1 MAGGAQKTSQFNQ
14 ATSVTQADQVP
25 LLQGGELKRVTVGI
39 LTGAPD
45 FGWSATGESWT
56 YSSYNST
63 YKIGIVTVP
72 SDATVKYQPGMRV
85 RFSQATGGTKY
96 AIIHAVSTTTLTL
109 FMGRD
114 YTLTNEAISTPVYSP
129 LDTPFGF
136 NKDPQAWT
144 VSYDRTDSASQASPA
159 ASTWYNIGGSS
170 LAVGIGVWRL
180 EYGVTMESQ
189 SSGNSYTVQQSTLST
204 ATNTANSNNR
214 FNIKSFGN
222 GSNATGA
229 AHFASD
235 TVTIS
240 SNTTFYLNFST
251 NTTAT
256 TNIQVYGGTGSGS
269 FGVYIRA
276 VSAYL

>member
-85 RFSQATGGTKY
+85 RFSQTTGGVKY
-96 AIIHAVSTTTLTL
+96 AIIHDVSSTTLTL
-109 FMGRD
+109 FFGTD
-114 YTLTNEAISTPVYSP
+114 YSLANEAIGTPYYSP
-129 LDTPFGF
+129 LDTPIGF
-136 NKDPQAWT
+136 NKNPKKWMMST
-144 VSYDRTDSASQASPA
+144 TFSADANQASPSA
-159 ASTWYNIGGSS
+159 NVWYNIGGYS
-170 LAVGIGVWRL
+170 LPIGIGAWRTWY
-180 EYGVTMESQ
+180 EVVGES
-189 SSGNSYTVQQSTLST
+189 SSAVSTSNYSVMWATLST
-204 ATNTANSNNR
+204 ANNTQGPADLVS
-214 FNIKSFGN
+214 KEFGN
-222 GSNATGA
+222 NTGA
-229 AHFASD
+229 EGFTLHKE
-235 TVTIS
+235 TVLEVA
-240 SNTTFYLNFST
+240 SNTTYYINFKT
-251 NTTAT
+251 DNAT
-256 TNIQVYGGTGSGS
+256 TNNIQVYGGAAAAT
-269 FGVYIRA
+269 YIRA

>member
-85 RFSQATGGTKY
+85 RFSQTTGGVKY
-96 AIIHAVSTTTLTL
+96 AIIHAVSSTTLTL
-109 FMGRD
+109 FFGTD
-114 YTLTNEAISTPVYSP
+114 YSLANEAIGTPYYSP
-129 LDTPFGF
+129 LDTPIGF
-136 NKDPQAWT
+136 NKNPNKWMMSTTFSAGANQ
-144 VSYDRTDSASQASPA
+144 VSPSSNV
-159 ASTWYNIGGSS
+159 WYNIGGYS
-170 LAVGIGVWRL
+170 LPIGIGAWRTWY
-180 EYGVTMESQ
+180 EVVGESL
-189 SSGNSYTVQQSTLST
+189 SVVSTSNYSIMLATLST
-204 ATNTANSNNR
+204 ANNTQGPVDLVS
-214 FNIKSFGN
+214 KEFGN
-222 GSNATGA
+222 NTGA
-229 AHFASD
+229 EGFTLHKE
-235 TVTIS
+235 TVLEVA
-240 SNTTFYLNFST
+240 SNTTYYINFKT
-251 NTTAT
+251 DTAT
-256 TNIQVYGGTGSGS
+256 TNNIRVYGGAAVAT
-269 FGVYIRA
+269 YIRA